1 MSWTHSHGQGSQ
13 NAARNKSYTA
23 RSPRHQHRTVGTG
36 STHGRAVA
44 LREAWQAGR
53 CEPHVSKATAGELI
67 RVLGY
72 PKFKLGVDEQREL
85 IGDYLPYCATVALP
99 AKPPKTPPCRDPF
112 DLPFLQLA
120 IVGKVDFLVPGDQ
133 DLLGIGGKLPCPIIT
148 LDAFLAALS
157 TR

>member
-1 MSWTHSHGQGSQ
+1 MGK
-13 NAARNKSYTA
+13 AAKT
-23 RSPRHQHRTVGTG
+23 PREINRIPRVVLDTNIVL
-36 STHGRAVA
+36 SALVFTHGRAVA

-85 IGDYLPYCATVALP
+85 IGDYLPYCRTVAIP

-120 IVGKVDFLVPGDQ
+120 IVGKVDFLVTGDQ
-133 DLLGIGGKLPCPIIT
+133 DLLAVGGKLACPIIT
-148 LDAFLAALS
+148 LEAFLAALS
-157 TR
+157 AP